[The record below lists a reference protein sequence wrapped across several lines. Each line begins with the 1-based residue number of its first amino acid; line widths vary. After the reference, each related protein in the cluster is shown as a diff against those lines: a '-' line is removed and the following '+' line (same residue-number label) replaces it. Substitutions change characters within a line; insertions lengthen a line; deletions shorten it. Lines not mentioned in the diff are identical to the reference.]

1 MSREVLFNL
10 TQLSTA
16 ARFFKGELKVESLA
30 SSIYTLP
37 SYWGVVLNPALSDY
51 DPPYPPLE
59 HPLYQSEMI
68 FDSEGNFVKLEPKYA
83 QVDGSL
89 TPIDSLSEDEICTWW
104 GYIRKELI
112 DESPVFPRIN
122 AMRVRYKKDIEEF
135 EAMWWKHNSD

>member
-16 ARFFKGELKVESLA
+16 ARFFKGELKVDFPVGCSYAL
-30 SSIYTLP
+30 S
-37 SYWGVVLNPALSDY
+37 SYWGVILNPTLKDY
-51 DPPYPPLE
+51 DPPYPPLD
-59 HPLYQSEMI
+59 HYLYQSEMV
-68 FDSEGNFVKLEPKYA
+68 FDGEGNLVKVEPKYV

-89 TPIDSLSEDEICTWW
+89 TPVDSLSDDEICKWW

-122 AMRVRYKKDIEEF
+122 AMRDRYKFYIKEF